1 MSNIKLGTENL
12 QSGKVVYDASI
23 IHSIVALSVR
33 EVDGALPVKSKN
45 DGVSLR
51 MERDAIYA
59 DVSVVAKYGFDVPEL
74 AYRIQQSVI
83 HSVENMTNYKVAK
96 VDVHVVD
103 VVFGEQPTEVEP
115 AEAEETEPD
124 EN

>member
-1 MSNIKLGTENL
+1 MSNIKLGTENV
-12 QSGKVVYDASI
+12 QGGKVVYDASI
-23 IHSIVALSVR
+23 IQSIVALAVR
-33 EVDGALPVKSKN
+33 EVDGALPVKGKN
-45 DGVSLR
+45 EGVSLR
-51 MERDAIYA
+51 MEREAIYA

-103 VVFGEQPTEVEP
+103 VLFVEQVAVEEP
-115 AEAEETEPD
+115 AEDEAETE

>member
-1 MSNIKLGTENL
+1 MSNIKLGTENV
-12 QSGKVVYDASI
+12 QGGKVVYDASI
-23 IHSIVALSVR
+23 IQSIVALAVR
-33 EVDGALPVKSKN
+33 EVDGALPVKGKN
-45 DGVSLR
+45 EGVSLR
-51 MERDAIYA
+51 IEREAIYA

-103 VVFGEQPTEVEP
+103 VVFVEQVAVEEP
-115 AEAEETEPD
+115 AEDEAETE